1 MQESGMGAFALQPS
15 QRWSQR
21 RRVRRQAGDRAL
33 GQRVRVLPRQV
44 PHVQQVHRA
53 RERLSP
59 LHHCF
64 SASGAR
70 PPARSVH
77 AAPCTHALWPRASC
91 WHDPARTS
99 L

>member
-53 RERLSP
+53 RERVP
-59 LHHCF
+59 V
-64 SASGAR
+64 A
-70 PPARSVH
+70 
-77 AAPCTHALWPRASC
+77 AAPLLLGVRRAAACPLRACSAMHACAVAPRFLLA
-91 WHDPARTS
+91 
-99 L
+99 